1 MVTLPATSLPLS
13 PMMRALFLE
22 AFTAMPKLIAAAM
35 PPAEPVTTRVWAVV
49 LKGVSFSSPFTVSR
63 EPAFML
69 MLPAVTMLSV
79 VSMKA
84 SLSPPR

>member
-1 MVTLPATSLPLS
+1 MVTLPASSLPLS

-22 AFTAMPKLIAAAM
+22 AFTAMPKLIAAAT
-35 PPAEPVTTRVWAVV
+35 PPAEPVTIRVWAVV
-49 LKGVSFSSPFTVSR
+49 LKGVRTSWPFCSSR

-69 MLPAVTMLSV
+69 MLPAVTVLSV